1 MLSNRTELLGLRK
14 VCGWPDVYYKQ
25 VDDLLSR
32 TDARIMIEVGVAYG
46 MHYDHLLRKFDSL
59 FYIGIDPYLAG
70 YDESD
75 GFVNDV
81 HSAYAKSSPAS
92 SMDQLFNDVSGHA
105 MEDYPLRSKI
115 FRGVSVDAANHLKD
129 NSVDFIFVDGDH
141 TRAAVFQDLNVL
153 YPKLRPGGIIAGDD
167 IKWESV
173 QQGVSDFCQLHNLVP
188 QVENGSNGYP
198 IYYFIK

>member
-25 VDDLLSR
+25 VDHLLSR
-32 TDARIMIEVGVAYG
+32 TDARIMIEVGVAYACT
-46 MHYDHLLRKFDSL
+46 MIIFRKFDSL

-70 YDESD
+70 YDGSD

-115 FRGVSVDAANHLKD
+115 FSRSK
-129 NSVDFIFVDGDH
+129 
-141 TRAAVFQDLNVL
+141 
-153 YPKLRPGGIIAGDD
+153 
-167 IKWESV
+167 
-173 QQGVSDFCQLHNLVP
+173 C
-188 QVENGSNGYP
+188 
-198 IYYFIK
+198 